1 MNRTVCHKQQN
12 KQKRQHI
19 GVHTTRQR
27 QLRKTSINKT
37 NTPYT
42 HSKRHIH
49 DTQSRYIGSYATEQS
64 TTTNTAASTTSP
76 IDNST
81 TAVEPDDTITSRGI
95 LEAFERLRGKISRA
109 PLEYSS
115 SFSQITGAQVYFK
128 KEHSTSVT
136 GSFKERGALNKLL
149 SLTPEER
156 RRGVICSSAGNHAQ
170 AVSLWATR
178 LGIDSVIVMPQTTPY
193 VKVQKTSSFGGKVIQ
208 SGTSFGEAYAFAREL
223 GDFENR
229 VFIHA
234 FNDKQIAE
242 GAGTIAVELL
252 EQQPFLDA
260 VIVPVGGGGMLAG
273 MATLIK
279 AINPR
284 ISVYGVEAALMP
296 GMLKS
301 LEAGHVV
308 STPKQPTM
316 ADGIAIELV
325 GNIPFPAIQKCVDK
339 IVTVSE
345 DDLAH
350 TVLQLLEL
358 DKTLV
363 EPAGAAALTALCG
376 PLRHELQGKQVG
388 VVLSGS
394 NIDMSLLGR
403 ILNKGLVRSGQL
415 ARISV
420 TIRDIPGQLAKIC
433 QICADMGISIREVK
447 HERAF
452 LLDTVGITQPIID
465 IEIRNFEHLERL
477 VERIRGEEF
486 LDCHVITPYHSNAY
500 SHNGGK

>member
-1 MNRTVCHKQQN
+1 MKYPSMLRSTHSLRVRH
-12 KQKRQHI
+12 HP
-19 GVHTTRQR
+19 GVKKSPPRRLESRRHNYRSQSARRSITTRQHKSPA
-27 QLRKTSINKT
+27 LTA
-37 NTPYT
+37 P
-42 HSKRHIH
+42 
-49 DTQSRYIGSYATEQS
+49 S
-64 TTTNTAASTTSP
+64 TDSP
-76 IDNST
+76 T
-81 TAVEPDDTITSRGI
+81 TITSHGV
-95 LEAFERLRGKISRA
+95 LEAFERIRTKITRA

-115 SFSQITGAQVYFK
+115 SFSQLTGSQVYFK
-128 KEHSTSVT
+128 KEHSTSIT

-149 SLTPEER
+149 TLTPEER
-156 RRGVICSSAGNHAQ
+156 QRGVICSSAGNHAQ

-178 LGIDSVIVMPQTTPY
+178 LGIDSVIVMPETTPF
-193 VKVQKTSSFGGKVIQ
+193 VKVQKTSGFGGTVIQ
-208 SGTSFGEAYAFAREL
+208 RGTSFGEALAFAKAL
-223 GDFENR
+223 CDYENR

-234 FNDKQIAE
+234 FNDKYIAE
-242 GAGTIAVELL
+242 GAGTIAVEMM

-284 ISVYGVEAALMP
+284 IAVYGVEAALMP
-296 GMLKS
+296 GLVKS
-301 LEAGHVV
+301 LQAGHVV
-308 STPKQPTM
+308 PTPKQPTM

-325 GNIPFPAIQKCVDK
+325 GDIPFPAIQQNVDK

-350 TVLQLLEL
+350 SVLQLLEL

-376 PLRHELQGKQVG
+376 PLRDELQGKQVG

-394 NIDMSLLGR
+394 NIDMTLLGR
-403 ILNKGLVRSGQL
+403 ILNKGLVRSGRL

-433 QICADMGISIREVK
+433 KICADMGVSVREVK

-465 IEIRNFEHLERL
+465 VETRNFEHIERL
-477 VERIRGEEF
+477 IARLRQEEF
-486 LDCHVITPYHSNAY
+486 LDCHVITPYHSNNQNNTATTGE
-500 SHNGGK
+500 SV